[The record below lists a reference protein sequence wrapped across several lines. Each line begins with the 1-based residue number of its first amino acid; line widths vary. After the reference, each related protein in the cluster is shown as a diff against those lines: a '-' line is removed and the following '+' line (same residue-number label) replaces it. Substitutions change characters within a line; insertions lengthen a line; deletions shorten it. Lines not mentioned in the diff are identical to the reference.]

1 MNFSSRVP
9 FAGAVL
15 AGPRSGK
22 MESDLPLRV
31 VGGERLIDRQLELLL
46 TLGPAELVIAGQPRQ
61 DYGCPGVLVT
71 CQTGPEQGFLGDLAA
86 VFAATTSPHVLVAA
100 VDLPPVSPYLLC
112 EVFEQRSGDR
122 GVVPRTA
129 RGWEPRMAVYPRVCA
144 VRVLE
149 HLRTGRLDPIQFVES
164 AVVAGELRPY
174 TLCEEDAAGLE
185 NWQRER
191 PS

>member
-1 MNFSSRVP
+1 MNFGCRIS

-22 MESDLPLRV
+22 TESDLPLRV

-71 CQTGPEQGFLGDLAA
+71 CQAGPDQGFLGDLAA

-122 GVVPRTA
+122 GVVPRTGL
-129 RGWEPRMAVYPRVCA
+129 GWEPRMAVYPRICA
-144 VRVLE
+144 ARVLE
-149 HLRTGRLDPIQFVES
+149 HLRTGQLDPIQFVES
-164 AVVAGELRPY
+164 AVAAGELKPHS
-174 TLCEEDAAGLE
+174 LDDDDAAVLE

-191 PS
+191 PL